1 MFFFSCYYPDCFYYC
16 RRFQLALLLSF
27 LQLLSWKR
35 MVLVK
40 PQKFSYNCQVCCHN
54 LFISIFHSFFLQ
66 HPFSRTLLYESFFRL
81 LTMFLF
87 FKTFISSLVNIFLTW
102 GDFSL
107 FANRK
112 SPSQRTKLIHT
123 PQTKKLCLYYF
134 QKILSNNSYRKIG
147 VIFPGSVP
155 ILSNDKY
162 KRV

>member
-1 MFFFSCYYPDCFYYC
+1 
-16 RRFQLALLLSF
+16 
-27 LQLLSWKR
+27 

-112 SPSQRTKLIHT
+112 SSSQRTKLIHT
-123 PQTKKLCLYYF
+123 PQTKKNYAYIIFRKFCLTIHIAKLASYF
-134 QKILSNNSYRKIG
+134 QDLFLSCLTISINVCKSTTTNILLSYIYIY
-147 VIFPGSVP
+147 IFVGWTWTATRIRLIS
-155 ILSNDKY
+155 
-162 KRV
+162 